1 MSKDQPQIESL
12 LKDMTAM
19 LVMATSCV
27 EKSFNDEAILHLEM
41 LNVRLEKLK
50 ELHGVTYDSAKADQS
65 HE

>member
-1 MSKDQPQIESL
+1 MSKDQQQIESL

-27 EKSFNDEAILHLEM
+27 DKSFKDEAILHLEM
-41 LNVRLEKLK
+41 LHVRLEKLK
-50 ELHGVTYDSAKADQS
+50 ELHGVTYDNAKAEQR